1 MKFLVLWTLAVERI
15 SEPMVKAVLRVPD
28 YAKPLEE
35 KGKIEKRYHI
45 VGKHGGAWVFN
56 VESNEELE
64 RLLAM
69 SPVFN
74 YSRYEVMPLAE
85 METPLDVIQ
94 TEAKS

>member
-1 MKFLVLWTLAVERI
+1 MKFLVIWSLAIERL
-15 SEPMVKAVLRVPD
+15 SEPMMKAVMRVPD

-45 VGKHGGAWVFN
+45 VGRHGGAWIFN

-64 RLLAM
+64 RLLAI

-74 YSRYEVMPLAE
+74 YSHYEVIPLAE
-85 METPLDVIQ
+85 MESPMNVIQ
-94 TEAKS
+94 AQG